1 MKLKA
6 FHAYDIR
13 GHFGTDLTT
22 DLAYKVAYFL
32 PELLDTRRVLLG
44 RDMRLSSPALHDA
57 VLRGLIDA
65 GAEVWDLGLSTTPFV
80 YYVTARHGFKAS
92 IQITASHNPK
102 EDNGLKVSRA
112 LALPERGASA
122 G

>member
-44 RDMRLSSPALHDA
+44 RDMRR
-57 VLRGLIDA
+57 LR
-65 GAEVWDLGLSTTPFV
+65 
-80 YYVTARHGFKAS
+80 
-92 IQITASHNPK
+92 
-102 EDNGLKVSRA
+102 
-112 LALPERGASA
+112 
-122 G
+122 